1 MNSDTVQ
8 VNQCIV
14 CRSQEI
20 VEIIQIPQLPV
31 LCNALCDTRQEA
43 LHVERA
49 DMDLVF
55 CQHCGHVFNR
65 AFEAE
70 KLEYVESYENSLHF
84 SQHFSEYA
92 QRLAADLIQRYE
104 LYGKDILEIGSGR
117 GDFLKLMV
125 QQGQNRGVGFDPSY
139 AGENADASFEGIRFI
154 QDYFSQKYAGF
165 PADFVI
171 CRHVLEHIPDPR
183 FFLSEIRQVVSSMGA
198 ILFFEVPNVL
208 YTLREMG
215 IWDLIYEHCSYFSKS
230 SLQELFESSG
240 FEVLQVSET
249 FGSQFLTI
257 EARVSAT
264 SMAPTRPDVEFLESI
279 YGDVQCF
286 SENYRNKLDAWQT
299 RLEDMKQAHE
309 RAVIWGAGSK
319 GISFLNTFASGEFI
333 HYAVDINP
341 RKEGKFISGSGQKI
355 IMPEFLVE
363 YQPHVVVLL
372 NPNYQAEVKGKL
384 QDLGLQP
391 QVLLA

>member
-1 MNSDTVQ
+1 MNSDAYQ
-8 VNQCIV
+8 INQCIV
-14 CRSQEI
+14 CRSGEI

-31 LCNALCDTRQEA
+31 LCNALCETKQEA

-55 CQHCGHVFNR
+55 CQRCGHVFNR

-92 QRLAADLIQRYE
+92 QRSAADLIQRYE
-104 LYGKDILEIGSGR
+104 LFGKDILEIGSGR

-139 AGENADASFEGIRFI
+139 AGDDTDASIDGIRFV
-154 QDYFSQKYAGF
+154 QDYFSQQYAGL
-165 PADFVI
+165 PADFVV

-183 FFLSEIRQVVSSMGA
+183 SFLSEIRQVLSTKRA
-198 ILFFEVPNVL
+198 TLFFEVPNVL
-208 YTLREMG
+208 YTLRELG

-230 SLQELFESSG
+230 SLRELFESSG

-249 FGSQFLTI
+249 FGGQFLTI
-257 EARVSAT
+257 EARVAS
-264 SMAPTRPDVEFLESI
+264 SLVVPTRPETEFLESMN
-279 YGDVQCF
+279 GDVQCF
-286 SENYRNKLDAWQT
+286 SENYRNKLEVWQT
-299 RLEDMKQAHE
+299 RLEEKKQARE

-319 GISFLNTFASGEFI
+319 GISFLNTFAGGDFI

-341 RKEGKFISGSGQKI
+341 RKEGKYISGSGQKI
-355 IMPEFLVE
+355 IVPEFLVD

-372 NPNYQAEVKGKL
+372 NPNYQAEVRSKL
-384 QDLGLQP
+384 QNLGLQP